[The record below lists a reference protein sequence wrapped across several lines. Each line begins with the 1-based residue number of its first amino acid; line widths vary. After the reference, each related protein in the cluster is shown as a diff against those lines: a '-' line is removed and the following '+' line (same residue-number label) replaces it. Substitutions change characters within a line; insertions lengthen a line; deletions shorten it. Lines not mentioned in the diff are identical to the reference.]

1 MYLPHFH
8 LSFREAL
15 FPCAERLQL
24 MQNYLTGT
32 LCQTGLQGCVL
43 LTAPPGKLSWPHCLT
58 ISAVSACVWQCHECC
73 QPESQEGKFYKCLSC
88 HRESTAA
95 HSLPG
100 GSTLGLQPQHTSREP
115 GSRHQ
120 TIAPPDFTP
129 ATAVP
134 HIFICAG
141 FQRYC
146 TSHTQSAWGPWVATR
161 G

>member
-1 MYLPHFH
+1 MCRETAAYAEFSYWHTLPNR
-8 LSFREAL
+8 S
-15 FPCAERLQL
+15 P
-24 MQNYLTGT
+24 G
-32 LCQTGLQGCVL
+32 LCL
-43 LTAPPGKLSWPHCLT
+43 LTAPPGELSWPHCLT

-73 QPESQEGKFYKCLSC
+73 QPENQEGKFYKCLSC
-88 HRESTAA
+88 HREPSAA
-95 HSLPG
+95 HPLPG
-100 GSTLGLQPQHTSREP
+100 GSTWDSREP

-146 TSHTQSAWGPWVATR
+146 TSHTQSAWGSWVATR